1 MAILEIDNVTKT
13 YKTKSGR
20 TVNAAQNVSFSVD
33 GGEIVGFIGKNGAG
47 KSTTLKIA
55 TGLAEPTEGTVRI
68 NGADIRVD
76 RVKALEKVGCIIETP
91 DLYRDWSAMKNL
103 EYLASLNEKNVPGS
117 GPTKERI
124 RARAEELLKMV
135 GLYDRRN
142 DQIRRYSLGMK
153 QRAGIAQALICNPNL
168 LILDEP
174 TNGLD
179 PNGIVEVRD
188 VLKKLSH
195 EYGMAIVVSSHLLAE
210 VQLMCDRFVI
220 IDKGRIIGTFT
231 QADLENN
238 ASEKEIV
245 LTTDDVVKA
254 KDKVKELFDAEA
266 TFVEDGKI
274 RFVSEIPVN
283 EIAKELVLHD
293 VNVLG
298 IHKKETSLEDL
309 FLSVTEKEG
318 NR

>member
-13 YKTKSGR
+13 YKTKGR
-20 TVNAAQNVSFSVD
+20 IITAVKGVSFSAD
-33 GGEIVGFIGKNGAG
+33 GGEIVGFIGRNGAG

-55 TGLAEPTEGTVRI
+55 TGLAEPTSGTVRV

-91 DLYRDWSAMKNL
+91 DLYKDWSAMKNL
-103 EYLASLNEKNVPGS
+103 EYFASLNEKNVPGT

-124 RARAEELLKMV
+124 RSRAEELLKMV

-142 DQIRRYSLGMK
+142 DQVRRYSLGMK
-153 QRAGIAQALICNPNL
+153 QRTGIAQALVCNPNL

-195 EYGMAIVVSSHLLAE
+195 EYGMAIVVSSHQLAE
-210 VQLMCDRFVI
+210 VQLMCDRYVI
-220 IDKGRIIGTFT
+220 IDKGSIVGTFT
-231 QADLENN
+231 QADLEN
-238 ASEKEIV
+238 ASGSEI
-245 LTTDDVVKA
+245 LLSTDDVVKA
-254 KDKVKELFDAEA
+254 KDVVKELFHADA
-266 TFVEDGKI
+266 TFAEEGKI
-274 RFVSEIPVN
+274 RFSSEIPIS

-298 IHKKETSLEDL
+298 IRKKETSLEDL
-309 FLSVTEKEG
+309 FLLVTNKEE
-318 NR
+318 RQ